1 MEHVRSSRTKP
12 VTIPTKPVNDDF
24 YEIDSAIWKSF
35 LGPMMKY
42 SSSIFPSDSASLV
55 DAEIS
60 TVEDYIV
67 KADLRDGQSILD
79 LG

>member
-1 MEHVRSSRTKP
+1 MEQVRSSRTKP
-12 VTIPTKPVNDDF
+12 ITIPTERVKDDC
-24 YEIDSAIWKSF
+24 YEVDSVVWKSF

-60 TVEDYIV
+60 TLEDYIV
-67 KADLRDGQSILD
+67 KADLKDGQNILD